1 MDVKVLSPENPVASL
16 GCKSVT
22 APGVEGYFCVLP
34 NHVDFISE
42 VSIGELSLVKDD
54 GSLLKFFMSGG
65 YVEVDDNVVTVLAS
79 VIESSSDIDID
90 RAEKARER
98 AVNRLDKCDPEI
110 DLLRAQAALKR
121 AQMRL
126 DVVAV
131 G

>member
-1 MDVKVLSPENPVASL
+1 MDVKVLSPEKPVASL
-16 GCKSVT
+16 ACKSVT

-54 GSLLKFFMSGG
+54 GSSLRFFMSGG

-79 VIESSSDIDID
+79 VVESASDIDLD
-90 RAEKARER
+90 RAEKAKGR
-98 AVNRLDKCDPEI
+98 AVDRLEKGDPDI
-110 DLLRAQAALKR
+110 DLVRAQAALKR

-126 DVVAV
+126 DIFA